1 MVNNDEL
8 PNNNCSCVSQAQNGI
23 DIESINTIQF
33 TWQIEKK
40 EKMKQ
45 YTVTTEIKTEKKRSF
60 LPKTTGKNIEFLVPQ
75 EQDCGKMI
83 IYS

>member
-1 MVNNDEL
+1 MYR
-8 PNNNCSCVSQAQNGI
+8 QTQNGI

-33 TWQIEKK
+33 TWQIE
-40 EKMKQ
+40 EKNMKQ
-45 YTVTTEIKTEKKRSF
+45 YTVTTEIKTEKNRSF
-60 LPKTTGKNIEFLVPQ
+60 LPKTTGKNIEYLVPE